1 MLWLLLACAKDAPV
15 VDSVPALPADL
26 TAPPW
31 VLITGPNSALLRFE
45 TLDQD
50 TELPVEITLGAAD
63 PVTHI
68 PVRSS
73 LQTPYAFPPV
83 PPNPDL
89 LFQDLPGVRVLHEL
103 ELTELVPGEPIGWRL
118 ELGAGE
124 FLDGSF
130 RIPAPDQDFVAVFTG
145 DTMFPKLDEVVEQA
159 APFAPDLYI
168 HGGDLQYQSN
178 PFDTWTGLMHS
189 IAPLTAQAPFHPAV
203 GNHEYEGQDEFAVM
217 FERFFEG
224 AGDAE
229 QGTAYHAFSAG
240 GVRFIALNSESEHG
254 LADAESPQVRWLTL
268 ELIEHA
274 DEPVV
279 VYFHRPIITLA
290 KHEPRLD
297 LREVVHPLCAGHG
310 VDLVLTAHNHSYERF
325 EMDQV
330 PYVVDGGGGAFLYSV
345 TEHEADYPEDLER
358 RQAYDKSMGFT
369 VLRFSDQGID
379 LERYDI
385 DGEQVDAALLPYR
398 ELPD

>member
-15 VDSVPALPADL
+15 DSVVQIPADL
-26 TAPPW
+26 SAPPW

-50 TELPVEITLGAAD
+50 LELPVEVVLGAAD
-63 PVTHI
+63 PVTRI
-68 PVRSS
+68 PERSR
-73 LQTPYAFPPV
+73 LQTDFAFPPV
-83 PPNPDL
+83 EANPEL
-89 LFQDLPGVRVLHEL
+89 MYQDLPGLRVLHEL
-103 ELTELVPGEPIGWRL
+103 ALEELVPGEPVAWRV
-118 ELGAGE
+118 ELGGGE
-124 FLDGSF
+124 FVEGSF
-130 RIPAPDQDFVAVFTG
+130 RIPAPGQDFVAIFTG
-145 DTMFPKLDEVVEQA
+145 DTMFPKLSEVVDGA

-224 AGDAE
+224 AGDAN
-229 QGTAYHAFSAG
+229 QGTAFHAFSAG
-240 GVRFIALNSESEHG
+240 GVRFIALNSEGEHG
-254 LADAESPQVRWLTL
+254 LGDAESPQVQWLTE
-268 ELIEHA
+268 ELIAHST
-274 DEPVV
+274 DPVV

-290 KHEPRLD
+290 EHEPKLD
-297 LREVVHPLCAGHG
+297 MRAVLHPLFEGHG

-330 PYVVDGGGGAFLYSV
+330 PYVVDGGGGAFLYSATV
-345 TEHEADYPEDLER
+345 HEEAYPEDLAR
-358 RQAYDKSMGFT
+358 REAVDKSMGFT
-369 VLRFSDQGID
+369 VLRFGSEGID

>member
-1 MLWLLLACAKDAPV
+1 MLWLLLACSQETP
-15 VDSVPALPADL
+15 VDSAPQIAVDL
-26 TAPPW
+26 SAPPW
-31 VLITGPNSALLRFE
+31 VLITGPDSALLRFE
-45 TLDQD
+45 TLNQD
-50 TELPVEITLGAAD
+50 VELPVEVSLGAAD
-63 PVTHI
+63 LVTYV
-68 PVRSS
+68 PERSR
-73 LQTPYAFPPV
+73 LETDYAFPPV
-83 PPNPDL
+83 EANPEL
-89 LFQDLPGVRVLHEL
+89 MYQDLPGLRVLHQVAL
-103 ELTELVPGEPIGWRL
+103 EELVPGEPVGWRVD
-118 ELGAGE
+118 LGAGE
-124 FLDGSF
+124 FVEGSF
-130 RIPAPDQDFVAVFTG
+130 RIPAPGQDFVAVFTG
-145 DTMFPKLDEVVEQA
+145 DTMFPKLNEVVEIA
-159 APFAPDLYI
+159 APFSPDLYI

-217 FERFFEG
+217 FERFFQG
-224 AGDAE
+224 AGDAN

-240 GVRFIALNSESEHG
+240 GVRFIALNSEGEHG
-254 LADAESPQVRWLTL
+254 LGDGESPQVLWLTQ

-290 KHEPRLD
+290 EHEPRLD
-297 LREVVHPLCAGHG
+297 MRAVLHPLFVDHG

-330 PYVVDGGGGAFLYSV
+330 PYVVDGGGGAFLYSATV
-345 TEHEADYPEDLER
+345 HEEEYPEDLAR
-358 RQAYDKSMGFT
+358 RKAVDKSMGFT
-369 VLRFSDQGID
+369 LLRFSDQGIE

-385 DGEQVDAALLPYR
+385 DEVQVDAALLPYR

>member
-15 VDSVPALPADL
+15 DSVLPLAVDL

-31 VLITGPNSALLRFE
+31 VLITGPKSALLRFE
-45 TLDQD
+45 TLNQD
-50 TELPVEITLGAAD
+50 IPLPVEVSFGAAD
-63 PVTHI
+63 PVTLA
-68 PVRSS
+68 PERSA
-73 LQTPYAFPPV
+73 LQTDYAFPPV
-83 PPNPDL
+83 EANPEL
-89 LFQDLPGVRVLHEL
+89 KYQDLPGLRVRHQLVLEDI
-103 ELTELVPGEPIGWRL
+103 VPGEPVGWRL

-124 FLDGSF
+124 FLEGSF
-130 RIPAPDQDFVAVFTG
+130 RIPAPGQDFVAVYTG
-145 DTMFPKLDEVVEQA
+145 DTMSPKLDEVIEGA

-240 GVRFIALNSESEHG
+240 GVRFIALNSETKHG
-254 LADAESPQVRWLTL
+254 LTDPESPQVFWLTQ
-268 ELIEHA
+268 ELIAHSS
-274 DEPVV
+274 EPVV

-290 KHEPRLD
+290 KHEPKLD
-297 LREVVHPLCAGHG
+297 MREVLHPLFAGHG

-325 EMDQV
+325 LMDEV
-330 PYVVDGGGGAFLYSV
+330 PYVVDGGGGAFLYSATV
-345 TEHEADYPEDLER
+345 HEEAYPEDLAR
-358 RQAYDKSMGFT
+358 RQAVDKSMGFT